1 MPSHDAIVIGGGLVG
16 GAIAY
21 GLARRRLNVALL
33 DEGDSAFRAARGNFG
48 LVWVQSKGAGMPEYQ
63 RWSRVSSELWI
74 DFAADLAEATGV
86 SPAHERKGGVN
97 ILLSEAEFENRR
109 KLMERIHVEQ
119 GETGFEYEMLDRAEL
134 KRLIPA
140 VGPEAVGASWT
151 RYDGAANPLFLL
163 RGLHAGILKLGG
175 RYAPNARVT
184 AVSARPHDFRIAAGG
199 QTFNA
204 PRLVLAAGLGNKD
217 LAPLVGL
224 NAPVR
229 PVRGHIVVTERVAPV
244 IPLTQNFRQMPEGG
258 LLLGDSQEEAG
269 YDDVVAPRPIRE
281 ITSRAVRAFPFL
293 RDVNVVRTWAALRV
307 MSPDGFPIYDQSR
320 EFPGAFVANCHSGVT
335 LAAAHAE
342 RYAQH
347 VLEGALPAEL
357 SRFSGA
363 RFTSPSPYP
372 SPQPGERELLK

>member
-1 MPSHDAIVIGGGLVG
+1 MPTHDAIVIGGGLVG

-63 RWSRVSSELWI
+63 RWSRLSSELWI
-74 DFAADLAEATGV
+74 DFAAGLAEATGV
-86 SPAHERKGGVN
+86 SPAHERRGGVN
-97 ILLSEAEFENRR
+97 IALSEAEFENRR
-109 KLMERIHVEQ
+109 RLMERIHVEQ

-134 KRLIPA
+134 KRLVPA

-163 RGLHAGILKLGG
+163 RGLHAGLLKLGG
-175 RYAPNARVT
+175 RYTPNARVT
-184 AVSARPHDFRIAAGG
+184 AISARPGDFRIEAGG

-204 PRLVLAAGLGNKD
+204 PRLVLAAGLGNKE

-224 NAPVR
+224 AAPVR

-269 YDDVVAPRPIRE
+269 YDDAVSPRPIRE

-320 EFPGAFVANCHSGVT
+320 EFPGAFVASCHSGVT

-347 VLEGALPAEL
+347 VLDGALPAEL
-357 SRFSGA
+357 ARFSGT
-363 RFTSPSPYP
+363 RFNAAAAAPLAGS
-372 SPQPGERELLK
+372 

>member
-1 MPSHDAIVIGGGLVG
+1 
-16 GAIAY
+16 
-21 GLARRRLNVALL
+21 
-33 DEGDSAFRAARGNFG
+33 
-48 LVWVQSKGAGMPEYQ
+48 
-63 RWSRVSSELWI
+63 
-74 DFAADLAEATGV
+74 
-86 SPAHERKGGVN
+86 
-97 ILLSEAEFENRR
+97 
-109 KLMERIHVEQ
+109 MERIHLEQ

-134 KRLIPA
+134 KRRIPA

-163 RGLHAGILKLGG
+163 RGLHAGLLKLGG
-175 RYAPNARVT
+175 KYAPGSRVS
-184 AVSARPHDFRIAAGG
+184 AISARPNDFRVDAGG

-204 PRLVLAAGLGNKD
+204 PRLVLAAGLGNRD

-224 NAPVR
+224 DAPVR

-269 YDDVVAPRPIRE
+269 YDDAVSPRPIRD

-307 MSPDGFPIYDQSR
+307 MSPDGFPIYDQSQV
-320 EFPGAFVANCHSGVT
+320 FPGAFVASCHSGVT

-347 VLEGALPAEL
+347 VLGRRVARRAGALYGRAVRCRRSCLE
-357 SRFSGA
+357 
-363 RFTSPSPYP
+363 TS
-372 SPQPGERELLK
+372 